1 MKKCGIYKI
10 TNPNN
15 KVYIGASR
23 DILKRWFVHYKY
35 LSNIKSQK
43 KLYNSFKKYK
53 IQNHI
58 FEIIEETDENFLF
71 QREIF
76 WINYY
81 DSFINGLNLTKG
93 GQNPPIQNKSKTK
106 EHKEKI
112 RISNLGKKHSMET
125 KQKIREKRLI
135 QVFSQESINK
145 AAKSRSKSCILINKL
160 TNEIWKAD
168 SLKELVK
175 ICPISQAMLM
185 KLNKKE
191 TKRYKFKYE

>member
-81 DSFINGLNLTKG
+81 DSFLNGLNLTKG

-112 RISNLGKKHSMET
+112 KISNLGKKHSMET